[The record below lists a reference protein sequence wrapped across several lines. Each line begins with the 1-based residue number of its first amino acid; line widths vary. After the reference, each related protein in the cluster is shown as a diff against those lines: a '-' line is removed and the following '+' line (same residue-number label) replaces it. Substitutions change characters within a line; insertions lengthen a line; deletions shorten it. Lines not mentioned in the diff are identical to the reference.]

1 MRKAGCSRVAHR
13 LGCAIVRRMRV
24 YRNSKWA
31 TLTLVAGVLLNGAC
45 QQTSENAAIEND
57 SENAAL
63 PLPPLPVA
71 EPPIG
76 REALLLA
83 AARAASAAA
92 LGRND
97 ASWQRELDG
106 KRFEVRIRFGCPASR
121 SVTEEGGRFE
131 VRFDEE
137 NRTLRLRAA
146 PNLNLNDK
154 TIGGLSSETVEAV
167 EGFWIQRPWL
177 LADGCPRVPQPPQ
190 DTRQAEAPGRAPAGE
205 DEAVRPQERERP
217 GSRTEQD
224 AKAAEAPPSTSHRRI
239 GIAQFFTDADSRTGR
254 RDHRAYEATKV
265 LKEGEQPSA
274 EGYNL
279 VLSGRLRAQPLGRV
293 ISCAVVSVDAPP
305 QCVVSAE
312 FDRVWIEQPGSK
324 QIVAEWGR

>member
-1 MRKAGCSRVAHR
+1 
-13 LGCAIVRRMRV
+13 MRV

-31 TLTLVAGVLLNGAC
+31 TFSLVAGVLLTGAC
-45 QQTSENAAIEND
+45 RQSSENAPTEND
-57 SENAAL
+57 SENAVL

-97 ASWQRELDG
+97 AARQRELDG
-106 KRFEVRIRFGCPASR
+106 KRFEARIRFGCPASR
-121 SVTEEGGRFE
+121 SVTEQGGRFE

-146 PNLNLNDK
+146 PDLSLNDEV
-154 TIGGLSSETVEAV
+154 IAGLSSETVEAV

-190 DTRQAEAPGRAPAGE
+190 DARQAEAPGRASDGE
-205 DEAVRPQERERP
+205 DGAASRPQERERP
-217 GSRTEQD
+217 GSRT
-224 AKAAEAPPSTSHRRI
+224 AEDVKQGPVAPSISDRRI
-239 GIAQFFTDADSRTGR
+239 GIARFFTDADSRTGR

-293 ISCAVVSVDAPP
+293 ISCTMASIDAPP

-312 FDRVWIEQPGSK
+312 FGRVWIEQPGSK
-324 QIVAEWGR
+324 QVVAEWGG

>member
-1 MRKAGCSRVAHR
+1 
-13 LGCAIVRRMRV
+13 MRV

-31 TLTLVAGVLLNGAC
+31 TLTLVAGALFAGAC
-45 QQTSENAAIEND
+45 RQGSENAVIEND

-83 AARAASAAA
+83 AARAGSAAA

-97 ASWQRELDG
+97 AAWQRELDG

-121 SVTEEGGRFE
+121 SVTQGGGRVE

-137 NRTLRLRAA
+137 KRTLRLRAA
-146 PNLNLNDK
+146 PDLNLNDK
-154 TIGGLSSETVEAV
+154 TIAGLSSEAVEAA
-167 EGFWIQRPWL
+167 EGFWIRRPWL
-177 LADGCPRVPQPPQ
+177 LADGCPHVPQLRPDAREP
-190 DTRQAEAPGRAPAGE
+190 AVSGRAPARE
-205 DEAVRPQERERP
+205 QVAVSPQPELKSP
-217 GSRTEQD
+217 GFP
-224 AKAAEAPPSTSHRRI
+224 AAADVKSGAGAPSMSDRRI
-239 GIAQFFTDADSRTGR
+239 GIAQFFTDVDSRTGR
-254 RDHRAYEATKV
+254 RDHRAYEATTV

-293 ISCAVVSVDAPP
+293 ISCILVGIDAPP

-312 FDRVWIEQPGSK
+312 FDRVWMERPGSK
-324 QIVAEWGR
+324 QIVAEWGG

>member
-1 MRKAGCSRVAHR
+1 
-13 LGCAIVRRMRV
+13 MRV
-24 YRNSKWA
+24 YRNSKWT
-31 TLTLVAGVLLNGAC
+31 TLTLVAGVLLTGGCRQA
-45 QQTSENAAIEND
+45 SENATIEND
-57 SENAAL
+57 RENAAL

-92 LGRND
+92 LGRD
-97 ASWQRELDG
+97 DVAEQRELNG
-106 KRFEVRIRFGCPASR
+106 KRFEVRIRFGCPESR
-121 SVTEEGGRFE
+121 AVTEDGSRFE
-131 VRFDEE
+131 VRFGKE

-146 PNLNLNDK
+146 PDLNLNDK
-154 TIGGLSSETVEAV
+154 VIAGLSSETVEAV

-177 LADGCPRVPQPPQ
+177 LADGCPRVPQSPQ
-190 DTRQAEAPGRAPAGE
+190 DARQADAPGREPAGE
-205 DEAVRPQERERP
+205 DEAVSPPTVPKRPS
-217 GSRTEQD
+217 SRTTGD
-224 AKAAEAPPSTSHRRI
+224 VKDGAGAPSLSDRRI
-239 GIAQFFTDADSRTGR
+239 GIAHFFTEVDSRTGR
-254 RDHRAYEATKV
+254 RDHRAYEATRV

-293 ISCAVVSVDAPP
+293 ISCTVVSMDAPP

-312 FDRVWIEQPGSK
+312 FDRVWIERPDSK
-324 QIVAEWGR
+324 QIVAEWGG